1 MSQELKPNQQDRIL
15 ITGGTGL
22 VGSALERELKRLG
35 FTNVTSI
42 GRNACNLLDPASV
55 RDYIANLAPKY
66 VFHMAARVHGLG
78 GNAKYKSDVLVE
90 NTLMNLNVIEASRV
104 AGVEKIV
111 AMGSGCVYPDLG
123 NTEELTED
131 LLWTGAPHPSEDSY
145 GHSKRLMLA
154 HLDAS
159 KKQFG
164 LSSAFVISGN
174 MYGPGDNF
182 NTEDGHVIPSLIAK
196 FHQAKIDGVP
206 VKAWGTGAAIRD
218 FTHADDMARALVKIW
233 LGVEGPINAGSG
245 FRHAIREIVE
255 ILAEHTGVEVE
266 WETSKPDGQLVRY
279 YNLNKLMA
287 TGYEPKVHLSNG
299 VIDTYEWYVSHFPN
313 IRK

>member
-1 MSQELKPNQQDRIL
+1 MSNELTPNENDSIL

-22 VGSALERELKRLG
+22 VGSALARELKSLG
-35 FTNVTSI
+35 FSNVTTI
-42 GRNACNLLDPASV
+42 GRNACNLLDPTSV
-55 RDYIANLAPKY
+55 RDFVSTIAPKY

-104 AGVEKIV
+104 SGVEKIV

-154 HLDAS
+154 HLDAAQ
-159 KKQFG
+159 KQFG

-182 NTEDGHVIPSLIAK
+182 NTEDGHVIPSLVAK
-196 FHQAKIDGVP
+196 FHQARKDGVA

-218 FTHADDMARALVKIW
+218 FTHADDMAQALVKIW

-255 ILAEHTGVEVE
+255 VLSEHTGVEVD

-279 YNLNKLMA
+279 YNLDKLME
-287 TGYEPKVHLSNG
+287 TGYQPRVHLSSG
-299 VIDTYEWYVSHFPN
+299 VIDTYEWYVSNFPN